1 MKSVTKRNGE
11 ITAFDESKLKS
22 SLRRV
27 GATEEEIERIANYI
41 HNQFVDGMSTHALY
55 KMAYAHLRSQSSKTA
70 GRYRLKKAIME
81 LGPTGHPF
89 EQLVGELF
97 KSEGYKVQVGIVD
110 KGACVDHELDVVAEK
125 DKSRI
130 MAECKFHNDI
140 RRKSDVKVAL
150 YIQSRFVDMRQ
161 AWKQQSTDS
170 QMTYEGW
177 IVTNTRFTVDALQY
191 GLCSGLKMISWD
203 YPINMSLRDWID
215 RAGFHPITVLQSLT
229 KAEKT
234 KLIDED
240 IILCRNIL
248 HDPTVLNILNKSD
261 RQIEKTLEEAR
272 LIVEKI

>member
-11 ITAFDESKLKS
+11 ITEFDESKLKS

-27 GATEEEIERIANYI
+27 GATEEQVEGIVNYI
-41 HNQFVDGMSTHALY
+41 HKQFIDGMSTHALY
-55 KMAYAHLRSQSSKTA
+55 KMAYARLRSQSSKTA

-81 LGPTGHPF
+81 LGPTGHSF

-97 KSEGYKVQVGIVD
+97 ESEGYQVQVGMVA

-125 DKSRI
+125 ADNRI
-130 MAECKFHNDI
+130 MVECKFHNDI

-161 AWKQQSTDS
+161 AWERQDVNFPLK
-170 QMTYEGW
+170 YEGW
-177 IVTNTRFTVDALQY
+177 IVTNTRFTSDALQY

-203 YPINMSLRDWID
+203 YPVDNGLRDWID
-215 RAGFHPITVLQSLT
+215 KAGFHPITVLQSLT

-234 KLIDED
+234 KLIEQDV
-240 IILCRNIL
+240 ILCSNIL
-248 HDPTVLNILNKSD
+248 NNPEILAMLNKSD
-261 RQIEKTLEEAR
+261 RQTKKVIDEAR

>member
-27 GATEEEIERIANYI
+27 GATEEEIERITNYI
-41 HNQFVDGMSTHALY
+41 HNQFADGMSTHALY
-55 KMAYAHLRSQSSKTA
+55 KMAYARLRSQSSKTA

-97 KSEGYKVQVGIVD
+97 KSEGYKVQIGIVA

-203 YPINMSLRDWID
+203 YPINMGLRDWID
-215 RAGFHPITVLQSLT
+215 TAGFHPITVLQSLT